1 MSSSETLTVD
11 SDSDGALSE
20 LDTWYNLWLGGG
32 YASLTV
38 YLSLSDNC
46 FLFFFNLRQSWQV
59 EGHIR

>member
-1 MSSSETLTVD
+1 MSPNETLTVD
-11 SDSDGALSE
+11 SNSDGALSE

-46 FLFFFNLRQSWQV
+46 FLFFL
-59 EGHIR
+59 I